1 MHLLIAEDEID
12 LAEALTVSFEKNQFS
27 VDAVHDGFDAYEY
40 AMAAEYD
47 AIILDVMMPK
57 LNGVEVLQ
65 KLRDAGVTTPVMM
78 LTAKAQTG
86 DRITGFNA
94 GADDYLPKP
103 FEPDE
108 LICRVR
114 AMLRRGGSYH
124 PAVLSYG
131 GVSLD
136 TGTGHALLRRALR
149 APERQGVSGDGA
161 VSPLPEN
168 RAFRRAHHGARLG
181 LGQRR
186 RNQRGLG
193 AHLQSAQA
201 AQGHRYDH
209 SGQPRPRLHPG
220 GRTMIR
226 RLRKRFIRIATLAVT
241 AVLLVLCL
249 SVNIANYISVDSGL
263 TNVLNVISDNRG
275 TMPPMPHGQPPEGR
289 PDGQLTKETPFST
302 RYFVLRYDGDGD
314 LIKADLDKI
323 AAVTEDDVGEY
334 LSLALEHGEGYGYA
348 RGYKYRVVYNGED
361 RWMAIFLDDYQ
372 EMRSVREIALVS
384 LAAMAGCVALV
395 YVIVVLCSRRAIDP
409 VVQASERQKQFITDA
424 SHELK
429 TPITVIATA

>member
-1 MHLLIAEDEID
+1 
-12 LAEALTVSFEKNQFS
+12 
-27 VDAVHDGFDAYEY
+27 
-40 AMAAEYD
+40 
-47 AIILDVMMPK
+47 
-57 LNGVEVLQ
+57 
-65 KLRDAGVTTPVMM
+65 
-78 LTAKAQTG
+78 
-86 DRITGFNA
+86 
-94 GADDYLPKP
+94 
-103 FEPDE
+103 
-108 LICRVR
+108 
-114 AMLRRGGSYH
+114 
-124 PAVLSYG
+124 
-131 GVSLD
+131 
-136 TGTGHALLRRALR
+136 
-149 APERQGVSGDGA
+149 
-161 VSPLPEN
+161 
-168 RAFRRAHHGARLG
+168 
-181 LGQRR
+181 
-186 RNQRGLG
+186 
-193 AHLQSAQA
+193 
-201 AQGHRYDH
+201 
-209 SGQPRPRLHPG
+209 
-220 GRTMIR
+220 MIR

-409 VVQASERQKQFITDA
+409 GCAGIGTPEAVYHRRQPRAENTHHRHRHSLKVLEMETGKQKWIDKAQTQTEKLTELVNSLVTLSRMDEEKTPLHFAPFAVSDAVRETAESFRDFAESNGACAPAGNCAGAGVFRRRICDSAAGVDSAGQCGEIRRRGYGNRLFSGKNEKRRVAVLRERQPD
-424 SHELK
+424 
-429 TPITVIATA
+429 TVGTGGVGQALRPLLPRRSGAQRYRRLRHRPFHRQKHRRGA